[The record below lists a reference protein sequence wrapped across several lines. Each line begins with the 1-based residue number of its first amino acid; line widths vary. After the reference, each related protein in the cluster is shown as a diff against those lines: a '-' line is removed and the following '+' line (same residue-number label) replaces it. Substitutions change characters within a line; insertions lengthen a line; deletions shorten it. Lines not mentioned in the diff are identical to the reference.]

1 MPAITTINPYTQEKI
16 ATYNYHTDGEINKK
30 LQTADTEFNQWC
42 KIPITK
48 RTKLLDNLKQQ
59 LKNNKKELATLITQE
74 MGKPISE
81 SIAEIE
87 KCAWLCD
94 FYAVNA
100 ENFLADTF
108 IKTDAR
114 ESFISYDPLG
124 VILAVMPW
132 NFPFWQVFRFAV
144 PTLTAGNTAVLKH
157 ATITTGCALK
167 IEELFH
173 KAGYPDGCFQTLLA
187 NHSQVENIL
196 SNDIVKAV
204 SLTGSEK
211 AGAKIAEIAG
221 RNLKKSVLELGGN
234 NACIV
239 WEDADLDR
247 YIKTMVNARMMNAG
261 QSCIA
266 AKRFIIVEEIYD
278 EFLEKFKNAVA
289 NLKSG
294 NPMYKDTYIAT
305 LADVKFVDTL
315 KEQVKKSLDKG
326 AKILYGNTV
335 KNAFYQPTI
344 ITDVKPGMPLF
355 EEEVFGPIAAVIKA
369 KDRAE
374 SITLAANSKFGLGT
388 MLFTEDITE
397 ARKQIG
403 KIPDGSF
410 HINELSKSDPRLPFG
425 GTKKS
430 GYGRELSREGMLEFV
445 NIKTVYVGK

>member
-1 MPAITTINPYTQEKI
+1 MSTIKTTNPYNQKEL
-16 ATYNYHTDGEINKK
+16 ATYHHHTDGEIDRKLQDADTAFKEWRAKPIAERVGLLGDLKEQLESNKK
-30 LQTADTEFNQWC
+30 D
-42 KIPITK
+42 
-48 RTKLLDNLKQQ
+48 
-59 LKNNKKELATLITQE
+59 LATLITRE
-74 MGKPISE
+74 MGKPIKE

-100 ENFLADTF
+100 ENFLADAL
-108 IKTDAR
+108 IETDAR

-124 VILAVMPW
+124 VILAIMPW
-132 NFPFWQVFRFAV
+132 NYPFWQVFRFAV

-157 ATITTGCALK
+157 ASITTGCALK
-167 IEELFH
+167 IQELFEA
-173 KAGYPDGCFQTLLA
+173 AGYPKACFQTLLA
-187 NHSQVENIL
+187 DHDQVEKVL

-234 NACIV
+234 NACAV

-247 YIKTMVNARMMNAG
+247 YMPTMVNARMKNAG

-266 AKRFIIVEEIYD
+266 AKRFIVVEEIYD
-278 EFLEKFKNAVA
+278 QFLDQFKSKVA
-289 NLKSG
+289 ELKSG
-294 NPMYKDTYIAT
+294 DPMDSDTDIAT
-305 LADVKFVDTL
+305 LADIKFIDTL
-315 KEQVKKSLDKG
+315 KDQVRKSLDKG
-326 AKILYGNTV
+326 AKVHYGNNTD
-335 KNAFYQPTI
+335 KAFYQPTV

-355 EEEVFGPIAAVIKA
+355 DEEVFGPIAAVIKV

-374 SITLAANSKFGLGT
+374 AITLASDSRFGLGT
-388 MLFTEDITE
+388 MLFTEDIAE

-403 KIPDGSF
+403 KIPDGGF

-430 GYGRELSREGMLEFV
+430 GYGRELSKEGMLEFV
-445 NIKTVYVGK
+445 NVKTVYVK